1 MEITWYGQACIR
13 MRGREGSAV
22 ADAYPA
28 VVGPTGRGLTADIA
42 AFSHPDPSPPP
53 PRGGAKRGPSNETER
68 APSVVVPTS
77 LEPAFLL
84 TGPGEYEIHDILA
97 TGVRTARDDSRGAE
111 RGFNTAFVFEFDGMH
126 VAHLGDLGHLLSQ
139 DQLGEIGSVEVV
151 CVPVGG
157 SLSAGRAAEVV
168 SQLDAS
174 LVVPLPV
181 ADTEEASA
189 AAMARFFHEMGVTAP
204 TPQSKLTVT
213 ISSVPDETTVVL
225 LEQRGRV

>member
-1 MEITWYGQACIR
+1 MEITWYGQACVR
-13 MRGREGSAV
+13 MRGREGSIV
-22 ADAYPA
+22 AEAYPSI
-28 VVGPTGRGLTADIA
+28 VGPTGRGITADIA
-42 AFSHPDPSPPP
+42 TYSHPDPNPSPV
-53 PRGGAKRGPSNETER
+53 RGGAKRTGAAVAE
-68 APSVVVPTS
+68 APIVVVPTS

-84 TGPGEYEIHDILA
+84 TGPGEYEVHDILV
-97 TGVRTARDDSRGAE
+97 TGVRTARDESRGSD
-111 RGFNTAFVFEFDGMH
+111 RGLNTAFVYELDGLH
-126 VAHLGDLGHLLSQ
+126 VVHLGDVGHLLNQ
-139 DQLGEIGSVEVV
+139 DQLGEIGSVEVA

-157 SLSAGRAAEVV
+157 SLSAARVAEVV

-181 ADTEEASA
+181 AESDDDSA

-204 TPQSKLTVT
+204 APQSKLTVT